1 MKKKNMRAVSLV
13 MSIAV
18 AGSLLAGCGGT
29 QDKSETDVKEDSTK
43 SSSVG
48 AGSDTSDSL
57 PRNETLYFSGQQ
69 WGTIND
75 YNPLSANS
83 NNAMGIMQGDMSR
96 TLIYETLYMWNP
108 LTAKMYPLLAKEDP
122 QWNDAKNEITVT
134 LNPDAK
140 WSDGT
145 PVTAE
150 DVAYTYEFHTKYE
163 SPTGVDMKKY
173 IDDVKAKDNSTVV
186 FTATRGDDG
195 AALNPL
201 LVESFFPKLY
211 IMQKS
216 YMQSIEKKDNNDA
229 ETIKTDPMDDLVA
242 SGPYKPYID
251 NDQKVVFIRDEN
263 YWGQADSLW
272 GKLPV
277 PKYIAH
283 TIFKDNSASLTA
295 MQKGEVDVA
304 QSFITDVQD
313 LWLEQDLPISTYMD
327 EPPYGICLVMPTMF
341 FNTKKAGL
349 DQKAVRKAIAM
360 SIDYNQI
367 ISSAMSGQSPSFEDV
382 PRSVMNPTDAE
393 QAMVDQ
399 DALKEYQWDNAD
411 LDGANALLDEAG
423 IVDSDGDGIREYQGE
438 NLSYKAECPSG
449 WSDWNASL
457 EIVAA
462 AGKKIGI
469 DIETYFPEASQY
481 TDDYTTGKFDITMQN
496 SSGSSVANP
505 YQRCM
510 FFLSSEYNDLDVNF
524 SGNFGSFKS
533 DQADEILNKIPA
545 ETDEAKLKEY
555 YTELS
560 RIMLDE
566 CPCVPLMYRPQ
577 LFHVVNE
584 SVWTGYPQADDGTD
598 IPPSDCTD
606 GYGIAAL
613 YNLTLTDEQ

>member
-1 MKKKNMRAVSLV
+1 
-13 MSIAV
+13 
-18 AGSLLAGCGGT
+18 
-29 QDKSETDVKEDSTK
+29 
-43 SSSVG
+43 
-48 AGSDTSDSL
+48 
-57 PRNETLYFSGQQ
+57 
-69 WGTIND
+69 
-75 YNPLSANS
+75 
-83 NNAMGIMQGDMSR
+83 
-96 TLIYETLYMWNP
+96 
-108 LTAKMYPLLAKEDP
+108 
-122 QWNDAKNEITVT
+122 
-134 LNPDAK
+134 
-140 WSDGT
+140 
-145 PVTAE
+145 
-150 DVAYTYEFHTKYE
+150 
-163 SPTGVDMKKY
+163 
-173 IDDVKAKDNSTVV
+173 
-186 FTATRGDDG
+186 
-195 AALNPL
+195 
-201 LVESFFPKLY
+201 
-211 IMQKS
+211 
-216 YMQSIEKKDNNDA
+216 
-229 ETIKTDPMDDLVA
+229 
-242 SGPYKPYID
+242 
-251 NDQKVVFIRDEN
+251 
-263 YWGQADSLW
+263 
-272 GKLPV
+272 
-277 PKYIAH
+277 
-283 TIFKDNSASLTA
+283 
-295 MQKGEVDVA
+295 
-304 QSFITDVQD
+304 
-313 LWLEQDLPISTYMD
+313 
-327 EPPYGICLVMPTMF
+327 
-341 FNTKKAGL
+341 
-349 DQKAVRKAIAM
+349 
-360 SIDYNQI
+360 
-367 ISSAMSGQSPSFEDV
+367 
-382 PRSVMNPTDAE
+382 MNPTDAE